1 MNTYLF
7 IGQKVA
13 ETINISDETLE
24 RLARK
29 LMGEPDSKFD
39 PSNAKTLNDF
49 IKQMK
54 KNTEELK
61 KSQPGLKTFENIVK
75 GVTDTGDAFKEVER
89 DLQRLDKAIKEAV
102 DANNVEAKSKLES
115 ERAEKVGTAAKIQAN
130 RAAANFAVGLIGV
143 AGTMMKGAL
152 DFVQGLMSNA
162 SGVEIASKAAKTT
175 VKAGFQLGEVFGQ
188 LMTAIGPFLL
198 FITKFG
204 AIGKVL
210 GVAMTAAGIL
220 IEQGSKKAA
229 DAAVQVIDTL
239 AQELTR
245 TQKAFTTITSTGAQF
260 AGGMTEMR
268 KQAARAGLDVEQFAA
283 VIKDSRSEMGMM
295 GVGMSEATKRI
306 AGVSKELQNP
316 SNGLSIQLRK
326 LGYNAEE
333 QAKLIPSVMANLNA
347 AGDRRIRTDKEL
359 AATTAQYGKD
369 LKILASITGEDA
381 AKAMEKAR
389 LQSLQADILAQ
400 LEATGGPEAVL
411 KFQRQM
417 AVLPEG
423 LKKGYLEFISSG
435 GTVITDVATNVAMQ
449 TNEKILP
456 QFQTMFGT
464 LGDVNKTASKAQ
476 AEATELTAQTAQY
489 QRDHLGTMRDIATA
503 ARLSGDP
510 MLQSIA
516 DIGNGLILFNTKVLP
531 GAYKLEEDAT
541 NRAAKSMDALGVAV
555 HGLEEAT
562 QRMKAEL
569 TDKVTPLL
577 ARFATNLKNGLETIE
592 AALKR
597 LQKGLA
603 EMEGKDSSDATAP
616 KGPSLM
622 DTILKYAGIRSAQ
635 GTVMGGAIGLAG
647 FGAGVVPG
655 MGIGATVGLGTG
667 VIEGLVRH
675 YMGTEAGAP
684 IAGNITQTGKPDDPK
699 RYEGLR
705 VGGKYR
711 GEAIAGGPSEERLI
725 ELAKKV
731 QKMDPGGTFNAFNDS
746 LPEHKGTKHGRGQA
760 LDFSLSSGKPSV
772 DQGKAIVAAFKEM
785 GFSKVIDEY
794 NFPSAA
800 ATGGHIHAELQDGGL
815 VAPSSGGRTVR
826 VGEGGQWEGVFPL
839 NPNKPVPMMLNEA
852 QFDKLISVLKS
863 HADTSD
869 KILMAQL

>member
-1 MNTYLF
+1 
-7 IGQKVA
+7 VA

-29 LMGEPDSKFD
+29 LMGEPDSRFD
-39 PSNAKTLNDF
+39 PNNAKTLNEF

-54 KNTEELK
+54 KSTDELK
-61 KSQPGLKTFENIVK
+61 KSQPGMKTFENIVR
-75 GVTDTGDAFKEVER
+75 GVTDTGDAFKDVER
-89 DLQRLDKAIKEAV
+89 DLQRLDKAIREAT
-102 DANNVEAKSKLES
+102 DANNVEAKSKLEA
-115 ERAEKVGTAAKIQAN
+115 ERAEKVSAAAKVQAT
-130 RAAANFAVGLIGV
+130 RATANFAVGLIGV

-152 DFVQGLMSNA
+152 EFVQGLMSSA
-162 SGVEIASKAAKTT
+162 SGVEIASRAAKNT

-198 FITKFG
+198 LITKLG
-204 AIGKVL
+204 VVGKVL
-210 GVAMTAAGIL
+210 GVAMTAAGIV

-239 AQELTR
+239 EGELKR
-245 TQKAFTTITSTGAQF
+245 TQKAFSVITSTGAQF

-268 KQAARAGLDVEQFAA
+268 KQAARAGLDVEQFAN

-295 GVGMSEATKRI
+295 GMGMSEATKRI
-306 AGVSKELQNP
+306 AGISKEIQNP
-316 SNGLSIQLRK
+316 STGLSIQLRK

-333 QAKLIPSVMANLNA
+333 QAKLIPSLMANLNA
-347 AGDRRIRTDKEL
+347 AGDKRIRTDKEL
-359 AATTAQYGKD
+359 AITTAAYGRD

-389 LQSLQADILAQ
+389 LVSLQADVLAQ
-400 LEATGGPEAVL
+400 LEATGGPGAVL

-464 LGDVNKTASKAQ
+464 LGDVNKNASMAQ
-476 AEATELTAQTAQY
+476 AEVTELTAQTAQY
-489 QRDHLGTMRDIATA
+489 QRDHLGTMRDIAVA

-510 MLQSIA
+510 MLQSIT
-516 DIGNGLILFNTKVLP
+516 DIGNGLILFNTKILP

-541 NRAAKSMDALGVAV
+541 DRARKSMDALGVAV
-555 HGLEEAT
+555 HGLEDAT
-562 QRMKAEL
+562 QRLKAEL

-577 ARFATNLKNGLETIE
+577 AQFATGLKKSLETVE
-592 AALKR
+592 AAIKR
-597 LQKGLA
+597 LQAGLN
-603 EMEGKDSSDATAP
+603 EMEGKDKDGKDVP

-647 FGAGVVPG
+647 FGAGVIPG
-655 MGIGATVGLGTG
+655 MGVGATVGLATG
-667 VIEGLVRH
+667 VVEGLVRH
-675 YMGTEAGAP
+675 YMGTEAGTP
-684 IAGNITQTGKPDDPK
+684 LAGNITQTGKPDDPK
-699 RYEGLR
+699 RYAGLR
-705 VGGKYR
+705 VGGSYR
-711 GEAIAGGPSEERLI
+711 GEAIAGGPAEERLI

-731 QKMDPGGTFNAFNDS
+731 QAMDPGGTFNAFNDT
-746 LPEHKGTKHGRGQA
+746 LPAHKGSKHGAGRA

-772 DQGKAIVAAFKEM
+772 DQGKAIVSAFKEL

-794 NFPSAA
+794 NFPSGP

-815 VAPSSGGRTVR
+815 VAPSAGGRTVR

-839 NPNKPVPMMLNEA
+839 NPNKPVPMMLNED
-852 QFDKLISVLKS
+852 QFDKLIAVLKTQ
-863 HADTSD
+863 ADTSD